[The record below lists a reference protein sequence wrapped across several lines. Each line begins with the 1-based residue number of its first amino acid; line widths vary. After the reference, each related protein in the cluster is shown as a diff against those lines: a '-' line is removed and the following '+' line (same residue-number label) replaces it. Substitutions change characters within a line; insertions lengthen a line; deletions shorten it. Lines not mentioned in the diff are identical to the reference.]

1 MIFMNEVEPPLESR
15 PRTIAEDPA
24 EDWRSMDWQYAEKQ
38 VRRIQ
43 AKISRAVSEGRTN
56 DAMRFTHLLTV
67 SFLSKA
73 LAVRRVCDDPM
84 SGTPGVDK
92 VLWST
97 DADRMM
103 AARDL
108 DLKGFRPRQLR
119 HFRVRDTGDG
129 RHYMDL
135 PVMRDRA
142 FLELIAMAF
151 EPVHDTLVG
160 GIRSSSADA
169 VSLLRTDIAGKEGAG
184 WVLTANIAVADA
196 DALKVW
202 MSGNVLIDRRVV
214 RRIVDAGFLFR
225 GELVHGDR
233 LSPMVE
239 DVVLRGLEDVGSI
252 RSVRSGNHVDVVAR
266 SREDAERVAE
276 MLAHFLEE
284 RGLGLVEMKLNRVGD
299 RFELPGFH
307 IESSS

>member
-15 PRTIAEDPA
+15 PKTIAEGPA

-38 VRRIQ
+38 VRRLQ
-43 AKISRAVSEGRTN
+43 SKISKAVSEGRTN
-56 DAMRFTHLLTV
+56 DATRFSHLLTV

-97 DADRMM
+97 DADRIV

-129 RHYMDL
+129 RHYVEL

-142 FLELIAMAF
+142 IMELLAMAF
-151 EPVHDTLVG
+151 EPVHDVLVG
-160 GIRSSSADA
+160 GIHSSSADA
-169 VSLLRTDIAGKEGAG
+169 MSLLRTDIAGKEGAG
-184 WVLTANIAVADA
+184 WVLTADIAVADA
-196 DALKVW
+196 DALKGW

-225 GELVHGDR
+225 GEPVYGDR

-239 DVVLRGLEDVGSI
+239 DVVLRGLEDVDSI
-252 RSVRSGNHVDVVAR
+252 RSVRSGNHVAVVAR

-276 MLAHFLEE
+276 MLAQFLEE
-284 RGLGLVEMKLNRVGD
+284 RGLGLVDVKAVSIGD
-299 RFELPGFH
+299 GSDFLRFH
-307 IESSS
+307 IKSSS

>member
-1 MIFMNEVEPPLESR
+1 MNEPEKPVEPR
-15 PRTIAEDPA
+15 PRTIMEGPA
-24 EDWRSMDWQYAEKQ
+24 EDWRSIDWQYAEKQ
-38 VRRIQ
+38 VRRLQ
-43 AKISRAVSEGRTN
+43 AKISKAVSEGRTN
-56 DAMRFTHLLTV
+56 DAMRFSHLLTV

-73 LAVRRVCDDPM
+73 MAVRRVCDDPM

-119 HFRVRDTGDG
+119 HFRIRDTGDG
-129 RHYMDL
+129 RHYVEL

-142 FLELIAMAF
+142 IMELLAMAF
-151 EPVHDTLVG
+151 EPVHDALIG

-169 VSLLRTDIAGKEGAG
+169 ASLLRADIARKDGAG
-184 WVLTANIAVADA
+184 WVLTADIAVADA

-202 MSGNVLIDRRVV
+202 MSGNVLIDKRAV
-214 RRIVDAGFLFR
+214 RWIVDAGFLFR
-225 GELVHGDR
+225 GETVYGDR

-239 DVVLRGLEDVGSI
+239 DVILRGEEDVAGT
-252 RSVRSGNHVDVVAR
+252 RPVRSGNHVAVAVC
-266 SREDAERVAE
+266 SREDAERVTE
-276 MLAHFLEE
+276 MLAPFLKE
-284 RGLGLVEMKLNRVGD
+284 RGLGLRDVMLNSIGD
-299 RFELPGFH
+299 GFEFLGFH

>member
-1 MIFMNEVEPPLESR
+1 MNEPEKPVEPR
-15 PRTIAEDPA
+15 PGTIMEDPA
-24 EDWRSMDWQYAEKQ
+24 EDWRSMDWRYAEKQ
-38 VRRIQ
+38 VRRLQ
-43 AKISRAVSEGRTN
+43 AKISKAVSEGRTN
-56 DAMRFTHLLTV
+56 DAMRFSHLLTV

-84 SGTPGVDK
+84 SGTSGVDK

-97 DADRMM
+97 DADRMV

-108 DLKGFRPRQLR
+108 DLKRFRPRQLR

-129 RHYMDL
+129 RHYVEL
-135 PVMRDRA
+135 PVMCDRA
-142 FLELIAMAF
+142 IWELLAMAF

-160 GIRSSSADA
+160 GIGSSSADA
-169 VSLLRTDIAGKEGAG
+169 VTPLRADISGKDGAG
-184 WVLTANIAVADA
+184 WVLTADIAVADA
-196 DALKVW
+196 DDLKVW
-202 MSGNVLIDRRVV
+202 VSDNVLIDRRVV

-225 GELVHGDR
+225 GETVHGDR

-239 DVVLRGLEDVGSI
+239 DVILRGLEDVAGI
-252 RSVRSGNHVDVVAR
+252 RPVRCGNHIAVTAR
-266 SREDAERVAE
+266 SREDAERVVE
-276 MLAHFLEE
+276 MLAQFLEE
-284 RGLGLVEMKLNRVGD
+284 RGLGLVEKKLNRVGD

>member
-1 MIFMNEVEPPLESR
+1 MMTMNEPEKPVESSPG
-15 PRTIAEDPA
+15 TILNDPA
-24 EDWRSMDWQYAEKQ
+24 EDWRSIDWQYAEKQ
-38 VRRIQ
+38 VRRLQ
-43 AKISRAVSEGRTN
+43 AKISRAVSDGRTN
-56 DAMRFTHLLTV
+56 DAMRFSHLLTV

-97 DADRMM
+97 DADRMA

-129 RHYMDL
+129 RHYVEL

-142 FLELIAMAF
+142 IMELLSMAF
-151 EPVHDTLVG
+151 EPVHDALFG
-160 GIRSSSADA
+160 GISSSSADA
-169 VSLLRTDIAGKEGAG
+169 VSLLRADMSGKDGAG
-184 WVLTANIAVADA
+184 WMLTADIAVADV

-202 MSGNVLIDRRVV
+202 MSGNVLMDRRVV

-225 GELVHGDR
+225 GETVHGDR

-239 DVVLRGLEDVGSI
+239 DVVLKGFEDVTGARLI
-252 RSVRSGNHVDVVAR
+252 RCGNHVAVVAR

-276 MLAHFLEE
+276 MLAPFLKE
-284 RGLGLVEMKLNRVGD
+284 RGLGLVDVKAISIVD
-299 RFELPGFH
+299 GFDYLVSH

>member
-1 MIFMNEVEPPLESR
+1 MMTMNEPEIPVESR
-15 PRTIAEDPA
+15 PGTILEDPA

-38 VRRIQ
+38 VRRLQ
-43 AKISRAVSEGRTN
+43 SKISKAVSEGRTN
-56 DAMRFTHLLTV
+56 DAMRFSHLLTV

-97 DADRMM
+97 DADRMV

-129 RHYMDL
+129 RHYVEL

-142 FLELIAMAF
+142 ILEFLSMAF

-160 GIRSSSADA
+160 GIRPSSADM
-169 VSLLRTDIAGKEGAG
+169 VSLLRADISGKDGAG
-184 WVLTANIAVADA
+184 WVLTTDIAVADV
-196 DALKVW
+196 DALKEW

-214 RRIVDAGFLFR
+214 RRIVDAGFIFR
-225 GELVHGDR
+225 GEPVYGDR
-233 LSPMVE
+233 LSPMAE
-239 DVVLRGLEDVGSI
+239 DVVLRGLEDVAGI
-252 RSVRSGNHVDVVAR
+252 RLIRYGNHVAVTAR

-276 MLAHFLEE
+276 TLVPFLKE
-284 RGLGLVEMKLNRVGD
+284 RGLGLGDVKLNSTGGG
-299 RFELPGFH
+299 FEFLGFH

>member
-1 MIFMNEVEPPLESR
+1 MNEPEKPVESR
-15 PRTIAEDPA
+15 PGTIIEDPA

-38 VRRIQ
+38 VCRLQ
-43 AKISRAVSEGRTN
+43 AKISRAVSEGRAD
-56 DAMRFTHLLTV
+56 DAMRFSHLLSV

-73 LAVRRVCDDPM
+73 MAVRRVCEDPM

-129 RHYMDL
+129 RHYVDL
-135 PVMRDRA
+135 PVIRDRA
-142 FLELIAMAF
+142 IWELLSMAF

-160 GIRSSSADA
+160 GIYPSSADA
-169 VSLLRTDIAGKEGAG
+169 VRLLRTDIARKDGAG
-184 WVLTANIAVADA
+184 WMLTADIAVADA

-202 MSGNVLIDRRVV
+202 MTGNVLIDRRAV

-225 GELVHGDR
+225 GEPVYGDR

-239 DVVLRGLEDVGSI
+239 DVVLKGLEDVVGI
-252 RSVRSGNHVDVVAR
+252 RSVRSGNHVAVAAC

-276 MLAHFLEE
+276 MLSQFLED
-284 RGLGLVEMKLNRVGD
+284 RGLGLGEVKLNSIGD
-299 RFELPGFH
+299 GLDFLGFR
-307 IESSS
+307 IGSS

>member
-1 MIFMNEVEPPLESR
+1 
-15 PRTIAEDPA
+15 
-24 EDWRSMDWQYAEKQ
+24 
-38 VRRIQ
+38 
-43 AKISRAVSEGRTN
+43 
-56 DAMRFTHLLTV
+56 MRFSHLLTV

-129 RHYMDL
+129 RHYVEL

-142 FLELIAMAF
+142 IWELLAMAF
-151 EPVHDTLVG
+151 EPVHDVLVG

-169 VSLLRTDIAGKEGAG
+169 VSLLRTDIAGKDGAG
-184 WVLTANIAVADA
+184 WMLTGDISVADA
-196 DALKVW
+196 DALMEW
-202 MSGNVLIDRRVV
+202 MSGNVLMDRRVV

-225 GELVHGDR
+225 GETVHGDR

-239 DVVLRGLEDVGSI
+239 DVVLRGLEDVAGI
-252 RSVRSGNHVDVVAR
+252 RPVRSGNHVAVVAR
-266 SREDAERVAE
+266 SWEDAERVAE
-276 MLAHFLEE
+276 MLAQFLEE
-284 RGLGLVEMKLNRVGD
+284 RGLGLVDVKAVSIGD
-299 RFELPGFH
+299 GSDFLRFH
-307 IESSS
+307 IKLSS

>member
-1 MIFMNEVEPPLESR
+1 MNEPEKPVESR
-15 PRTIAEDPA
+15 SGTIMEDPA
-24 EDWRSMDWQYAEKQ
+24 EDWRSIDWQYAEKQ
-38 VRRIQ
+38 VRRLQ
-43 AKISRAVSEGRTN
+43 AKISKAVSGGRTN
-56 DAMRFTHLLTV
+56 DAMRFSHLLTV

-129 RHYMDL
+129 RHYVEL

-142 FLELIAMAF
+142 IMELLAMAF
-151 EPVHDTLVG
+151 EPVHDVLVG

-169 VSLLRTDIAGKEGAG
+169 VSLLRTDIAGKDGAG
-184 WVLTANIAVADA
+184 WVLTADIAVADA

-202 MSGNVLIDRRVV
+202 MSGNVLMDRRVV
-214 RRIVDAGFLFR
+214 RRIVEARFLFR
-225 GELVHGDR
+225 EEPVYGDR
-233 LSPMVE
+233 LSTMVE
-239 DVVLRGLEDVGSI
+239 DVVLRGLEDVADL
-252 RSVRSGNHVDVVAR
+252 RPVRCGNHVAVVVC
-266 SREDAERVAE
+266 SSEDAERAAE
-276 MLAHFLEE
+276 MLVSFLKE
-284 RGLGLVEMKLNRVGD
+284 RGLGLGEVKVACVGD
-299 RFELPGFH
+299 RFDFLGFH

>member
-1 MIFMNEVEPPLESR
+1 MNEPEKPVESHQ
-15 PRTIAEDPA
+15 RTIAEDPA
-24 EDWRSMDWQYAEKQ
+24 EDWQYAEKQ
-38 VRRIQ
+38 VRRLQ
-43 AKISRAVSEGRTN
+43 AKISKAVSEGRTN
-56 DAMRFTHLLTV
+56 DAMRFSHLLTV

-73 LAVRRVCDDPM
+73 LAVRRVCHDPM

-92 VLWST
+92 VLWFT

-108 DLKGFRPRQLR
+108 DPKGFRPRQLR

-129 RHYMDL
+129 WHYVEL
-135 PVMRDRA
+135 PVMCDRA
-142 FLELIAMAF
+142 EMELLEMAF
-151 EPVHDTLVG
+151 EPVHDALVG

-169 VSLLRTDIAGKEGAG
+169 VSHLRTDISGKEGAG
-184 WVLTANIAVADA
+184 WVLTADIAVADV

-202 MSGNVLIDRRVV
+202 TSGNDLIDRRIV

-225 GELVHGDR
+225 GEPVYGDR

-252 RSVRSGNHVDVVAR
+252 RSVRSGNHVAVVAR
-266 SREDAERVAE
+266 SREDAERVVE
-276 MLAHFLEE
+276 MLAQFLEE
-284 RGLGLVEMKLNRVGD
+284 RGLGLVEVKLNRVGD
-299 RFELPGFH
+299 GLDFLGFH